1 MASIFGPQWLCECNK
16 SGGASTVAKAG
27 QEAALHFLSHEGT
40 GEGLFA
46 VSVYKERNDWIFTV
60 STTEKAMELAYPI
73 QMVDPGAG
81 ASTLTTS
88 FALPR
93 GATVQVDTGLGAPQM
108 YTYTLSSGPKPY
120 QPPQGIELGTLTMEQ
135 ASEKFRAL
143 VEKGLAG
150 PRFGPSVSG
159 SFLSGT

>member
-16 SGGASTVAKAG
+16 SGSATTVAKAG

-60 STTEKAMELAYPI
+60 STTEKAQELAYPI
-73 QMVDPGAG
+73 QMVSPGAG

-88 FALPR
+88 FALPP
-93 GATVQVDTGLGAPQM
+93 GATVQVDFGQGSLSRR
-108 YTYTLSSGPKPY
+108 YTLSSSPRPY
-120 QPPQGIELGTLTMEQ
+120 QPPQGIELGMLTMAQ
-135 ASEKFRAL
+135 ASEQFRAMMEN
-143 VEKGLAG
+143 VLAG
-150 PRFGPSVSG
+150 PRYGPSVSG
-159 SFLSGT
+159 SFTSGT

>member
-46 VSVYKERNDWIFTV
+46 VSVYKERNDWMFTV
-60 STTEKAMELAYPI
+60 STTEKATELAYPI
-73 QMVDPGAG
+73 QMVETGS
-81 ASTLTTS
+81 STLTTS
-88 FALPR
+88 FALPP
-93 GATVQVDTGLGAPQM
+93 GATIQVDTGLGAPQA
-108 YTYTLSSGPKPY
+108 YTYTLSSGPRPY

-135 ASEKFRAL
+135 ASEQFREMMASIRDASL
-143 VEKGLAG
+143 QRKNRLN
-150 PRFGPSVSG
+150 
-159 SFLSGT
+159 GTFTGI